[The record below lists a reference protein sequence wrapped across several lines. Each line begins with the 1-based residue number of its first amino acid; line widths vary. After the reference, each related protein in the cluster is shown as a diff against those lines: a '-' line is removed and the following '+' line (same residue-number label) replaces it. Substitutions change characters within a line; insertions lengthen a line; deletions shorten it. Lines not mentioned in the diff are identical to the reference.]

1 MTHDAD
7 SPLLR
12 LARLL
17 GPLGCLGLHVAGLG
31 QATSAAWT
39 MGGVLW
45 WVALWWMTEAMP
57 VGATSLLPALLL
69 PAFGVLDSATVAS
82 TYMDRFILLMMAGFM
97 SSLAIERTGL
107 HRRMA
112 LFTLFYIGASPRR
125 LVLGLLIATAA
136 TSAWIANTAATLIML
151 PVGLALIDRLGG
163 GEATPTRQAFATSVC
178 LAIAYG
184 ASIGGMATPLGTP
197 TNLIYLGAVE
207 RLTGQ
212 TPGFLAWVMDAL
224 PIVIGLVLAASFI
237 LGRRLQGRDG
247 DHLGEARAVLAAE
260 RAALGPLRP
269 EERHVALIFG
279 LMILAWVTREAVL
292 ADGARIGWAPLLG
305 LEKYVDDATVA
316 VGGALVLFA
325 CPARAL
331 DGGRL
336 LTWDAAR
343 RIPWEV
349 VLLFGGGLALARG
362 FGRSGLDASA
372 ASLLS
377 SLHGLP
383 SVLVIAVV
391 ALLVTFLTE
400 VTSNTAV
407 ATLLM
412 PILAAVGAATGLPPE
427 TTMLPAA
434 ISASC
439 AFMLPV
445 ATPPNAVVYGMG
457 HVTIA
462 QMARAGLALNLAGV
476 VIITIWLWIRHG
488 F

>member
-1 MTHDAD
+1 MTPDAD
-7 SPLLR
+7 PPVLR
-12 LARLL
+12 AARLL
-17 GPLGCLGLHVAGLG
+17 GPLGCLGLHVVGLD
-31 QATSAAWT
+31 QEATAPAWT
-39 MGGVLW
+39 MGGILW

-97 SSLAIERTGL
+97 ASLAIERTGL

-112 LFTLFYIGASPRR
+112 LFTLFHIGTSPRR

-136 TSAWIANTAATLIML
+136 ISAWIANTAATLIML

-163 GEATPTRQAFATSVC
+163 GAAPSARAFGTAAC

-197 TNLIYLGAVE
+197 TNLVYFGAVE
-207 RLTGQ
+207 RATGQ
-212 TPGFLAWVMDAL
+212 APGFLAWVIDAL
-224 PIVIGLVLAASFI
+224 PIVIGLVASAAFI
-237 LGRRLQGRDG
+237 LGRGLPAVSTGG
-247 DHLGEARAVLAAE
+247 DSEARRILAAE
-260 RAALGPLRP
+260 RAALGPLRQ
-269 EERHVALIFG
+269 EERHVAAIFSV
-279 LMILAWVTREAVL
+279 MILAWITREAIL
-292 ADGARIGWAPLLG
+292 ADGTRVGWAPLLG
-305 LEKYVDDATVA
+305 LGKYVDDATVA

-325 CPARAL
+325 WPARSL

-362 FGRSGLDASA
+362 FDRSGLDAA
-372 ASLLS
+372 AAEILS
-377 SLHGLP
+377 GLAGLP
-383 SVLVIAVV
+383 SIVVIAVV

-457 HVTIA
+457 HVTIG

-476 VIITIWLWIRHG
+476 VIITAWLWLRHG
-488 F
+488 A

>member
-1 MTHDAD
+1 MTPATD
-7 SPLLR
+7 PPILR
-12 LARLL
+12 LARPA
-17 GPLGCLGLHVAGLG
+17 GPLGCLALHLAGLG
-31 QATSAAWT
+31 AASPEAWT

-69 PAFGVLDSATVAS
+69 PALGILDSATVAS

-112 LFTLFYIGASPRR
+112 LFTLFHIGASPRR

-136 TSAWIANTAATLIML
+136 ISAWIANTAATLIML
-151 PVGLALIDRLGG
+151 PVGLALIERLGG
-163 GEATPTRQAFATSVC
+163 GSAPAAKAFGTAAC

-197 TNLIYLGAVE
+197 TNLLYFGAVE
-207 RLTGQ
+207 RATGQ
-212 TPGFLAWVMDAL
+212 APGFLTWVIDAL
-224 PIVIGLVLAASFI
+224 PIVIGLVAAAGLI
-237 LGRRLQGRDG
+237 LGRGLPSAAGG
-247 DHLGEARAVLAAE
+247 DGEARAILLAE
-260 RAALGPLRP
+260 RAALGPLRR
-269 EERHVALIFG
+269 EERHVAAIFG
-279 LMILAWVTREAVL
+279 LMILAWVTREAAL
-292 ADGARIGWAPLLG
+292 SDGTRVGWAPLLG
-305 LEKYVDDATVA
+305 LGKYVDDATVA

-325 CPARAL
+325 WPARAL
-331 DGGRL
+331 EGGRL

-362 FGRSGLDASA
+362 FDRSGLDAA
-372 ASLLS
+372 AAEILS
-377 SLHGLP
+377 GLEGLP
-383 SVLVIAVV
+383 SLVIIAVV

-457 HVTIA
+457 HVTIG
-462 QMARAGLALNLAGV
+462 QMARSGLALNLAGV
-476 VIITIWLWIRHG
+476 AIITAWLWLRHG
-488 F
+488 V